1 MPEVAEIKIALADV
15 TPEIWRRV
23 VVPAATSLAG
33 LHTVIQAAMG
43 WEDSHLHMFMVNGH
57 RYGIPEDDD
66 GDSGS
71 ELLDAAQY
79 RLGDLV
85 VAGDRFFYIY
95 DFGDDWR
102 HEITVKALR
111 PLGKNEAAP
120 AILAGEYAC
129 PPEDCGGPFQYPEM
143 LEALRD
149 SDHEDHA
156 HYRDW
161 IGAFDA
167 EKFDLDLANKRL
179 RAHAFP
185 SRTGH

>member
-1 MPEVAEIKIALADV
+1 MPEVAEIKIALADI

-23 VVPAATSLAG
+23 VVPAVISLAG

-43 WEDSHLHMFMVNGH
+43 WEDSHLHMFMVNGR
-57 RYGIPEDDD
+57 RYGTPEDDD
-66 GDSGS
+66 WDRGNDQ
-71 ELLDAAQY
+71 LDDADHC
-79 RLGDLV
+79 LGDLV
-85 VAGDRFFYIY
+85 VAGDRFLYIY

-102 HEITVKALR
+102 HEVTVETLR
-111 PLGKNEAAP
+111 PLGKNETVP
-120 AILAGEYAC
+120 AILAGENAC
-129 PPEDCGGPFQYPEM
+129 PPEDCGGPFQYPGM

-149 SDHEDHA
+149 PDHEDHE

-167 EKFDLDLANKRL
+167 EAFDLDLANKRL

-185 SRTGH
+185 LRSGH